1 MISIGFIRH
10 GTTEWN
16 LAGRMQG
23 QMDTP
28 LAEIGRLQADRLAG
42 RLKGESWDGIIA
54 SDLQRAK
61 ETAQRIEAV
70 TGIPLL
76 KVDARLRE
84 RSFGLIEG
92 TTLEERI
99 ARWGEQWRTADVGM
113 EPDALLLQR
122 WQSFLADT
130 EQEHQGERLLI
141 VSHGGYIAPVIE
153 SIRRQALDTHLM
165 NTSFTVMQRTSAGW
179 EFQLLNCTAHL
190 AQTDTDK
197 QGAQAL

>member
-1 MISIGFIRH
+1 MTTIGFIRH

-28 LAEIGRLQADRLAG
+28 LAEVGRLQADRLAR
-42 RLKGESWDGIIA
+42 RLLGGQWDGLIA

-61 ETAQRIEAV
+61 ETAERIAAI

-76 KVDARLRE
+76 GVDARLRE

-92 TTLEERI
+92 TTLEERL
-99 ARWGEQWRTADVGM
+99 ARWGEDWRGADVGM
-113 EPDALLLQR
+113 ETDEALLER
-122 WQSFLADT
+122 WQSFLDDA
-130 EQEHQGERLLI
+130 EREWTGRRVLI

-153 SIRRQALDTHLM
+153 SILNQALDTHLM
-165 NTSFTVMQRTSAGW
+165 NTSFSVMHRSGTGW

-190 AQTDTDK
+190 ELTDK
-197 QGAQAL
+197 AEQGA